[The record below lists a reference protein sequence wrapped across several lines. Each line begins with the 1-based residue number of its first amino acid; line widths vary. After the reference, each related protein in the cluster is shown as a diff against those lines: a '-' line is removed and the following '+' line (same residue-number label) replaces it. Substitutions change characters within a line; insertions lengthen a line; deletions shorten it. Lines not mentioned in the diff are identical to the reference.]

1 MKNCILSSLLILMP
15 ISPLYLCCVFF
26 FVLAKHSNKAQV
38 CKNEFYHKIIILPFF
53 PLVAYDIKKDI
64 KKKDIKKKRNFRTAF
79 PNSV

>member
-1 MKNCILSSLLILMP
+1 MP
-15 ISPLYLCCVFF
+15 ISPCIHAVFF